1 MFVPDSFV
9 IEAEPDLRDDGAM
22 HDPDSDDAAAVQRIE
37 AVLWPDGPVC
47 PHCGEDRR
55 LYRLEGVRDRK
66 GAVRH
71 GLRKCGACRRQFT
84 VRIGTAIEG
93 SHVPLAKWLHA
104 IELVETGPVNA
115 HQLHRL
121 LGVTYRTAR
130 LMAPRLVD
138 IADATGR
145 GGIIERRFAR
155 RPYFVASGGSEWR
168 PWQWSSGSPSASDST
183 WIA

>member
-1 MFVPDSFV
+1 LKPEPISLKMRLMH
-9 IEAEPDLRDDGAM
+9 EPDFDDE
-22 HDPDSDDAAAVQRIE
+22 AAVQRIE

-55 LYRLEGVRDRK
+55 LYRLEGVRDRN
-66 GAVRH
+66 GDVRH

-93 SHVPLAKWLHA
+93 SHVPLAKWVQA
-104 IELVETGPVNA
+104 IELVESGPVNA
-115 HQLHRL
+115 HQLHRI

-130 LMAPRLVD
+130 MMARRLDD

-145 GGIIERRFAR
+145 GGSLERRFAR
-155 RPYFVASGGSEWR
+155 RPYFVASAGAPAF
-168 PWQWSSGSPSASDST
+168 PWPWSAGTPGALGT

>member
-1 MFVPDSFV
+1 MRGRKSVMMAPM
-9 IEAEPDLRDDGAM
+9 IEPDF
-22 HDPDSDDAAAVQRIE
+22 DDAAAVLRIE

-93 SHVPLAKWLHA
+93 SHVPLAKWLQA
-104 IELVETGPVNA
+104 IDLVERGPVNA

-130 LMAPRLVD
+130 LMARRLID

-145 GGIIERRFAR
+145 GGSLERRFAR
-155 RPYFVASGGSEWR
+155 RPYFVASTGLHAWQ
-168 PWQWSSGSPSASDST
+168 WQWSSGTPSGSDGT
-183 WIA
+183 WTA